1 MNMRTMQCI
10 TNIDASMICT
20 TSTSIVPMIRQASR
34 IRIGTTTSQHGTSIH
49 TAQTLIIGT
58 ATEVDRQWRFPDLG
72 TRTLT
77 THRPP
82 TSARPK

>member
-34 IRIGTTTSQHGTSIH
+34 IRIGTTTSRLGTSTH
-49 TAQTLIIGT
+49 TSRTFITGT
-58 ATEVDRQWRFPDLG
+58 AIELSRQRGFPDFG

-82 TSARPK
+82 AAARPK